1 MEIGSPA
8 FDNGKRLPRA
18 YVRGGDNQSPPLHWW
33 GAPADARSF
42 MIVCDDIDAPN
53 GGFHH
58 WGYFNIPQ
66 TYGDLPEG
74 AGRIGQPTG
83 HQAINGFGEPRY
95 DGPEPPVGK
104 GPHRRVHGGAA
115 GHQDDVQVGKT
126 RFQAPHQFEAVQIG
140 HPDIDN
146 RQVRNELGGDG
157 ESVA

>member
-8 FDNGKRLPRA
+8 FDNGKRLPKA

-42 MIVCDDIDAPN
+42 MIVCEDIDAPN

-104 GPHRRVHGGAA
+104 GPHRYVFRLLALDTPRLAETHSMSVGEACLAA
-115 GHQDDVQVGKT
+115 ERHILATAEIFGIHE
-126 RFQAPHQFEAVQIG
+126 R
-140 HPDIDN
+140 
-146 RQVRNELGGDG
+146 
-157 ESVA
+157 